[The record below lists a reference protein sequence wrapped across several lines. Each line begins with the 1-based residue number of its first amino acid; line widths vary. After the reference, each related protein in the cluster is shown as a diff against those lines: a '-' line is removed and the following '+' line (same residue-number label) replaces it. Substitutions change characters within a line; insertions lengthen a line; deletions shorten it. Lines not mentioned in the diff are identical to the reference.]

1 MHTMEMVLPTH
12 TKFEL
17 ENEIEIEGA
26 VGDGQ
31 IKLLRLN
38 VNGVSGDDAYDKY
51 GQYMRP
57 TPISSN
63 LDYGPPIA
71 IKYGT
76 GIQTRNTFTTEF
88 INNVGKNTSEC
99 QIEFKLECNALLM
112 MGPTYAG
119 LLLT

>member
-1 MHTMEMVLPTH
+1 MVLPAH
-12 TKFEL
+12 TKFVL

-26 VGDGQ
+26 AGDGQ
-31 IKLLRLN
+31 LELLRLN

-63 LDYGPPIA
+63 LVYGPPIA

-88 INNVGKNTSEC
+88 INNVGKNMSEC
-99 QIEFKLECNALLM
+99 QIEFKLKCNAILM